1 MALNIESL
9 GNLVTDDSHTTLG
22 KRCNY
27 LGNYNKDALENLTFG
42 QKITYLRKLRGFQER
57 KAFLEVFDD
66 VSYSY
71 LWQME
76 TDIITN
82 IPDRLLEKLAEILHV
97 PAEIL
102 K

>member
-1 MALNIESL
+1 LEDYNI
-9 GNLVTDDSHTTLG
+9 DTL
-22 KRCNY
+22 K
-27 LGNYNKDALENLTFG
+27 KLTLG

-71 LWQME
+71 LWQIE

-82 IPDRLLEKLAEILHV
+82 IPNRLLEKLAEILHV
-97 PAEIL
+97 PPEIL

>member
-1 MALNIESL
+1 MEDYNI
-9 GNLVTDDSHTTLG
+9 DTL
-22 KRCNY
+22 K
-27 LGNYNKDALENLTFG
+27 KLTLG

-71 LWQME
+71 LWQIE

-82 IPDRLLEKLAEILHV
+82 IPNRLLEKLAEILHV
-97 PAEIL
+97 PPEIL